1 MAASGSRWAMILH
14 KYPLTVGTRSF
25 FSLPSLYFLL
35 SIEIRW
41 MEIEREL
48 GCGVE
53 RLNRKIGL
61 QRLPRYQILKREKIL
76 FATTKSFVMVIVNWR
91 NFYFFVRFSFFLKR
105 YILLRFENLFRRKEI
120 IKLMGG
126 FFDLFVWLWLIIR
139 ASIYVTSRAMQSLV
153 II

>member
-1 MAASGSRWAMILH
+1 MNGNR
-14 KYPLTVGTRSF
+14 KGTC
-25 FSLPSLYFLL
+25 
-35 SIEIRW
+35 
-41 MEIEREL
+41 
-48 GCGVE
+48 CGVE

-76 FATTKSFVMVIVNWR
+76 FTTTKSFVMVIVNWR

-126 FFDLFVWLWLIIR
+126 FFDLFV
-139 ASIYVTSRAMQSLV
+139 
-153 II
+153 